1 MYAVLTQDNDT
12 IFTFNYRSDRMR
24 EIASLLAFDDE
35 KPIDVE
41 IPKNLVRHHTVASLT
56 LY

>member
-1 MYAVLTQDNDT
+1 VLTQDNDT

-41 IPKNLVRHHTVASLT
+41 IPKNLVRHHAAASLT